1 MSLVSGGGASVL
13 AITTKV
19 AGPVMLER
27 VTAATDPSIVLPV
40 VAIAMVALVIAL
52 CSELR
57 QYVVEKGRESSRLVG
72 QARALTVAVPLV
84 NLTFLVAFAV
94 GLYRLA
100 IEYDDRFAF
109 GLPTWFTGVLALPY
123 LSLAATALLALV
135 LVRGRA
141 ERRMS
146 RWRGWL
152 VVAASALLLVVL
164 WSWRAVWTG

>member
-27 VTAATDPSIVLPV
+27 VTGATDPSIVLPAA
-40 VAIAMVALVIAL
+40 AIAIVALLIAL
-52 CSELR
+52 CAELR
-57 QYVVEKGRESSRLVG
+57 QYVVEKRGESVRLVG

-84 NLTFLVAFAV
+84 HLTFLTAFAV
-94 GLYRLA
+94 GLYQLA

-109 GLPTWFTGVLALPY
+109 GLPTWFTAVLTLPY

-135 LVRGRA
+135 LVRARA
-141 ERRMS
+141 ES
-146 RWRGWL
+146 GIGRWRGWL
-152 VVAASALLLVVL
+152 VVAASSLLLVTL
-164 WSWRAVWTG
+164 LSWRAVWTG